1 MSVIK
6 KEIKR
11 KFLYRSAYIYKV
23 SEHWFFWGVEGS
35 AGDINLPLEPAFF
48 VKITHILIVKRM
60 HKGTL

>member
-11 KFLYRSAYIYKV
+11 KFLYLSAYIYKV

-35 AGDINLPLEPAFF
+35 AGDINLPLEPAF
-48 VKITHILIVKRM
+48 L
-60 HKGTL
+60 